1 VRENYGEQQLIT
13 PANEVICFVFDF
25 VCFSMNVVTRKVVDG
40 FGWNFW
46 RGWDVWRA
54 TRYIL

>member
-40 FGWNFW
+40 FG
-46 RGWDVWRA
+46 
-54 TRYIL
+54 